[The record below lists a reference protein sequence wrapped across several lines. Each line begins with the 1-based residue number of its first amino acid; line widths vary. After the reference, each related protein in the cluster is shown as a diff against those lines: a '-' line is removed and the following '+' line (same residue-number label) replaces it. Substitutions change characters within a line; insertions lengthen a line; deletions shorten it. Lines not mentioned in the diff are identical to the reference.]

1 MENERR
7 YGTCQVCKENR
18 MLESVLGSY
27 HGQPWAG
34 WMCQR
39 CYEEI
44 RDKRNGKEGKNDQDH
59 DNR

>member
-7 YGTCQVCKENR
+7 YGTCSVCKENR

-27 HGQPWAG
+27 NGQPWAG
-34 WMCQR
+34 WMCQK

-44 RDKRNGKEGKNDQDH
+44 RDKRNGKGVENDPNH